1 MAYKG
6 YLLKIGD
13 YKFPLK
19 YIKADTYKAYINMQ
33 DLNPWTDAKGFLHRN
48 AVDLKAAKAEFE
60 TRAMLTNEIFSGIMA
75 NIYENFT
82 VPKAKQCDITMYIP
96 EIDDYIT
103 QTGYMADIT
112 PQIYYAG
119 KDIIKY
125 DPISFAFIGG
135 VYGGD

>member
-1 MAYKG
+1 MAYRG

-48 AVDLKAAKAEFE
+48 AVDLKATKAEFE

-75 NIYENFT
+75 NIYKNFT
-82 VPKAKQCDITMYIP
+82 VPKAKQCNITMYIP